1 MSRESECHYGGQDD
15 VEYMMSHNNYD
26 ASNFEDM
33 GDYYDYYT
41 DNDPHDMMDHH
52 QDFRY
57 NYSDYD
63 SDYSSVHDKERYHD
77 VEQPSSYGIDSKYI
91 RIYHD
96 SDYTSSNDNE
106 AQVSSHASSHGTN
119 FDYDNRVER
128 HDYDYHSDDM
138 VDNVYDYYSCS
149 MCDDFDNM

>member
-1 MSRESECHYGGQDD
+1 MSRESEYHYGGQDED
-15 VEYMMSHNNYD
+15 EYMMSHMDYD

-33 GDYYDYYT
+33 GDYYDYT

-57 NYSDYD
+57 NYSDSD
-63 SDYSSVHDKERYHD
+63 SDYSSVHDMERYHD
-77 VEQPSSYGIDSKYI
+77 FEQPSSYGIDSKYT

-106 AQVSSHASSHGTN
+106 VGISAYASSYGTD
-119 FDYDNRVER
+119 FDYN
-128 HDYDYHSDDM
+128 DM
-138 VDNVYDYYSCS
+138 V
-149 MCDDFDNM
+149 

>member
-1 MSRESECHYGGQDD
+1 MSREGECHYGGQDD
-15 VEYMMSHNNYD
+15 NAYMMSHNNYD

-33 GDYYDYYT
+33 GYYYT

-77 VEQPSSYGIDSKYI
+77 VKQPSSYGIDSKYV
-91 RIYHD
+91 RIYHN
-96 SDYTSSNDNE
+96 SDYMSSNDNE

-119 FDYDNRVER
+119 IVGE
-128 HDYDYHSDDM
+128 
-138 VDNVYDYYSCS
+138 
-149 MCDDFDNM
+149 

>member
-15 VEYMMSHNNYD
+15 VEYMMRHNNYD

-33 GDYYDYYT
+33 GDYYDDYT

-77 VEQPSSYGIDSKYI
+77 VKQLYSLDIVSLGSPSLYI
-91 RIYHD
+91 
-96 SDYTSSNDNE
+96 YTCVCELTCLGRANATME
-106 AQVSSHASSHGTN
+106 AKIMMIT
-119 FDYDNRVER
+119 R
-128 HDYDYHSDDM
+128 
-138 VDNVYDYYSCS
+138 
-149 MCDDFDNM
+149 